1 MLSQDEIEKARQVD
15 VLALASRH
23 TTLKRVAA
31 TGGGEFAGP
40 CPLCGGRDRFHVQP
54 ETNRW
59 FCRFCTGSPE
69 QDGWKDVIELHMRLS
84 GEPFQQAVQ
93 SLNQGAA
100 ITTPQR
106 PVQARQE
113 TKSANPPGEK
123 WQQRGQAVIERAME
137 HLWGKAGAREMKFQE
152 KNPVSG
158 EIRFRCL
165 SPLDWLLARGLEPDT
180 LKAARIGYIPQK
192 WEDNPAS
199 WGLEGGLMA
208 IAHGILIPAQV
219 NGALWSLK
227 IRRPVGEPKFTQVR
241 GGKPALYL
249 AETLL
254 SAPEAACIV
263 EGEFDALL
271 LRQCLRH
278 AANSRWRNLG
288 VITLGSNSNDPALE
302 HWARYL
308 YPVKSFLL
316 LYDQDGKSQRAIRF
330 WESLSARTRQVSW
343 SNLRPHDK
351 DLTDYHLSGGRL
363 LDLVS
368 WAVMQTE
375 YESLSRQAATP
386 ARQASQAPA
395 LLFEPAKAPD
405 ETPRVIE
412 PLAQASQ
419 RRVVIQS
426 IEEAAEYIRKNG
438 LRVKSVTWPKGEPR
452 PIVKL
457 E

>member
-15 VLALASRH
+15 VLALVSRH

-40 CPLCGGRDRFHVQP
+40 CPLCGGRDRFHVQSG
-54 ETNRW
+54 TNRW

-84 GEPFQQAVQ
+84 GETFQQAAQ

-100 ITTPQR
+100 ITTPR
-106 PVQARQE
+106 CPSHEYQE

-123 WQQRGQAVIERAME
+123 WQQRGLAVIERAME
-137 HLWGKAGAREMKFQE
+137 HLWGKAGARETKFQE
-152 KNPVSG
+152 KDPVSG

-180 LKAARIGYIPQK
+180 LKAARIGYIPKK
-192 WEDNPAS
+192 WEDNPAG

-219 NGALWSLK
+219 NDTLWSLK

-241 GGKPALYL
+241 GSRSALYL

-271 LRQCLRH
+271 LQQCLGH

-330 WESLSARTRQVSW
+330 WESLSARTRQVTW

-351 DLTDYHLSGGRL
+351 DLTDYHRSGGRL

-375 YESLSRQAATP
+375 YESLSRQVATP

-405 ETPRVIE
+405 ETPQVIE
-412 PLAQASQ
+412 LPAQAPQ

-452 PIVKL
+452 PIVEL